1 MSRPP
6 SPLGHRPPPD
16 SVRSHMDPRVAR
28 SHAAVMAAARELLVE
43 LGPAGLTID
52 GVVARSGVA
61 KSTVYRHW
69 RTRDDLVTDV
79 FTSCMPTLEM
89 PGPEVQGVA
98 ALRDVVGQFAAA
110 LSDPQWR
117 RLFPALVLLK
127 SQSDALSD
135 IDKDLSVAQR
145 ALAAEVLGRCVDE
158 GVLDPVV
165 LADPERTGRYLV
177 GPLLALALSDG
188 ATFDDEFVDEL
199 VTRFVRAYAPAS

>member
-6 SPLGHRPPPD
+6 SPLGRRPPPD

-79 FTSCMPTLEM
+79 FASCMPTLEM